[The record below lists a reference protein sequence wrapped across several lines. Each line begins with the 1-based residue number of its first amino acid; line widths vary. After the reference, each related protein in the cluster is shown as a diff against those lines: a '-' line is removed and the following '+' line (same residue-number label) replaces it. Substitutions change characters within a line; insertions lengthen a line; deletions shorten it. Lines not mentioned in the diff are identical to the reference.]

1 MEYLE
6 FIETAAFTR
15 TRKNLMAEDELREF
29 QAWLLE
35 NHELGD
41 TVAGTGGCK
50 KVRWNRPGSGKSGGL
65 RIIYYV
71 RAASGRI
78 YLIVMYPKNTQ
89 ENLTNQQKAQIK
101 SALQQMN

>member
-15 TRKNLMAEDELREF
+15 TRKNLMAEDEFREF

-50 KVRWNRPGSGKSGGL
+50 RFAGIVRVLVNQ
-65 RIIYYV
+65 
-71 RAASGRI
+71 AA
-78 YLIVMYPKNTQ
+78 
-89 ENLTNQQKAQIK
+89 
-101 SALQQMN
+101 